1 MKWELL
7 IVEDDEA
14 MASLLANLAKKM
26 GFIPRIAA
34 DIASAHQAL
43 LQSTPDILFTD
54 HRLPDGEGI
63 ELLEAVSSQLPE
75 LPSVM
80 ITGYAT
86 VPTVVRA
93 FRSGALDLI
102 SKPFDNEE
110 VRQVLKKVSDKLAQR
125 SRIEALQIRFQM
137 ADGETSQLVTNST
150 AMTTAINL
158 ANRVADLETPVLLT
172 GETGTGKSLLAH
184 WIHNI
189 SSKSSGP
196 WLTINCGAVAESI
209 AESELFGYERGAFTG
224 ANQRKRGLL
233 ELAEG
238 GTLFL
243 DEINSA
249 STAIQTRLLEFVQHG
264 HLQRVGGTKTIKVD
278 VRLVTASNQKLEE
291 LVTQGNFRQDLFYRL
306 NVFPIPLPSLK
317 ERIDDIPILAEQ
329 FIACYARK
337 TGRNVQGISADALQ
351 ILQAHHWPGN
361 IRELENIIHRAIVL
375 TESNMIESQQLPIEL
390 QQLNS
395 NISLT
400 NSQYPWS
407 KDAPLQV
414 VEQHWIQHMLACSD
428 GNKTEA
434 ARRLGIDASTLHR
447 KLKHSS

>member
-14 MASLLANLAKKM
+14 MASLLAKLAKKM
-26 GFIPRIAA
+26 GYIPRVAA
-34 DIASAHQAL
+34 DITSAHQAL

-63 ELLEAVSSQLPE
+63 ELLEAVSSQFPE

-110 VRQVLKKVSDKLAQR
+110 VRQVLKKVSEKLAQR
-125 SRIEALQIRFQM
+125 SRIEALQTRFQI
-137 ADGETSQLVTNST
+137 AEGESVQLVTDSS
-150 AMTTAINL
+150 AMSAAINL
-158 ANRVADLETPVLLT
+158 ANRVSELDTPVLLT

-184 WIHNI
+184 WIHNT
-189 SSKSSGP
+189 SSKNDGP
-196 WLTINCGAVAESI
+196 WLTINCGAVAESL

-249 STAIQTRLLEFVQHG
+249 SMAIQTRLLEFVQHG
-264 HLQRVGGTKTIKVD
+264 HLQRVGGNKTIKVD
-278 VRLVTASNQKLEE
+278 VRLITASNQNLEE
-291 LVTQGNFRQDLFYRL
+291 LVTAGSFRQDLFYRL

-317 ERIDDIPILAEQ
+317 KRIDDIPILAEQ

-337 TGRNVQGISADALQ
+337 TGRDVQGISADALQ

-361 IRELENIIHRAIVL
+361 VRELENVIHRAIVL
-375 TESNMIESQQLPIEL
+375 TESNMIESHQLPIEL

-395 NISLT
+395 SLSLT
-400 NSQYPWS
+400 NLHYPWS
-407 KDAPLQV
+407 NDAPLQV
-414 VEQHWIQHMLACSD
+414 VEQYWIQHMLACSD

-434 ARRLGIDASTLHR
+434 ARRLGINASTLHR